1 MTDEVYQVLRDGS
14 DKFGMWNTGYTYSG
28 HPVAAAVALETLRIY
43 EERDLLGHVR
53 SVMGSFQEQMQQ
65 FADHPLV
72 GEVRGIGLF
81 AALELSP
88 DPANKGMFD
97 PAAKVAP
104 GMMARTQAHGLIS
117 RALPGDGIALCPPLI
132 ITEEQIGVCME
143 RFSTALDETWAHVQ
157 AEGLV

>member
-1 MTDEVYQVLRDGS
+1 M
-14 DKFGMWNTGYTYSG
+14 FGLSFTYSG
-28 HPVAAAVALETLRIY
+28 HPVAAAVALETLNIY

-53 SVMGSFQEQMQQ
+53 SVMGTFQEQMRQ

-72 GEVRGIGLF
+72 GEVRGVGLF
-81 AALELSP
+81 AALELTP
-88 DPANKGMFD
+88 DKENKGLFD

-117 RALPGDGIALCPPLI
+117 RALPSDGIALCPPLI
-132 ITEEQIGVCME
+132 ITEDEIGVCME
-143 RFSTALDETWAHVQ
+143 RFSVALDETWAHVQ